1 MPAIS
6 AVIIARNEAGRI
18 GACLASLQG
27 VADEVLVL
35 DSGSSDGTQALC
47 RQWGATVVEP
57 GWKGYSENKN
67 LGIGMAVHPWVLS
80 IDADESLS
88 PELREAILS
97 AKPALQ
103 GAYRFNRLTRYCGR
117 WIRHGGWYPDAKIRL
132 FPKASARWEGEVHE
146 HLVLAPG
153 TGITPLPGDLLHD
166 SIRNTNEHLQRAVHY
181 AGLAAEAM
189 HRAGKKAGWFQLRLA
204 PALRFLRMYV
214 LKTGFMDGWQGYQL
228 CRISAQSLFW
238 RYAMLRELHQG
249 AAGTAHSNNTQ
260 PAGKDALPGR
270 G

>member
-6 AVIIARNEAGRI
+6 AVIIARNEATRI
-18 GACLASLQG
+18 GACLESLQG
-27 VADEVLVL
+27 IADEILVL

-57 GWKGYSENKN
+57 GWQGYSENKN
-67 LGIGMAVHPWVLS
+67 LGIEMAAHPWVLS

-88 PELREAILS
+88 PELRDSILA

-117 WIRHGGWYPDAKIRL
+117 WIRHGGWYPDAKVRL
-132 FPKASARWEGEVHE
+132 FPKTQARWEGEVHE
-146 HLVLAPG
+146 RLLLAPG
-153 TGITPLPGDLLHD
+153 TGITQLSGDLLHD
-166 SIRNTNEHLQRAVHY
+166 SIRSLAEHLQRAAHY
-181 AGLAAEAM
+181 AGLAAAAM
-189 HRAGKKAGWFQLRLA
+189 HREGKQAEWYQLRLA
-204 PALRFLRMYV
+204 PSLRFLRMYI
-214 LKTGFMDGWQGYQL
+214 LKAGFWDGWQGYQL

-238 RYAMLRELHQG
+238 RYAMLRALNQG
-249 AAGTAHSNNTQ
+249 AAGTAQSNSTQ
-260 PAGKDALPGR
+260 PAGSGGLPGK